1 MTLAARCRPVALVL
15 VEIADLDQSRLEPV
29 DGAEALLDLVPNVL
43 LTEPAASQAHLDAL
57 GDLVGSVPCPAFAG
71 RDLGHLAALV
81 GALADW
87 AQCSGR
93 CRYGQTGGAVGRGP
107 TPPEY

>member
-57 GDLVGSVPCPAFAG
+57 GDLVGSVPCHRLFAG

-81 GALADW
+81 GALAD
-87 AQCSGR
+87 
-93 CRYGQTGGAVGRGP
+93 
-107 TPPEY
+107 